1 MPGVVQEREWYSH
14 YRAELLC
21 TPVTLPVTCS
31 RWNSDGIAWHKVTVQ
46 LLKLSLTVNLDGV
59 QVEGNAQAIAICQ
72 IFIYLF
78 LLRTKS
84 NNSGIGRLL
93 LSAIAT

>member
-21 TPVTLPVTCS
+21 TPVTCS